1 MNNVL
6 SKLDS
11 ELKLQKLVYL
21 CQRVIRIN
29 REKLFEENIE
39 GWKHGPVIPELRFYD
54 FNFIPSFENINI
66 SEKI

>member
-1 MNNVL
+1 M
-6 SKLDS
+6 S
-11 ELKLQKLVYL
+11 E
-21 CQRVIRIN
+21 RVIRIN

-66 SEKI
+66 SEKSKYIIKSVVTKFAHYSA